1 MLRAGD
7 VFYIAPG
14 HDGHATDLQQFE
26 LAFFKRTGFV
36 WLLKSFQNDF
46 KHESLLQFL
55 GKCGGLAQFHQS
67 VPELRGATATE
78 RLSRAFNFVIR
89 FALLIEA

>member
-36 WLLKSFQNDF
+36 WLLKSFQND
-46 KHESLLQFL
+46 
-55 GKCGGLAQFHQS
+55 A
-67 VPELRGATATE
+67 
-78 RLSRAFNFVIR
+78 
-89 FALLIEA
+89 